1 MLPYSQIDKNTI
13 QEYRDNFETKILGKM
28 ATLKYFEMSGKDG
41 SNIPQQPILLTI
53 RDYE

>member
-1 MLPYSQIDKNTI
+1 MQKPIGDRQQK
-13 QEYRDNFETKILGKM
+13 QEYINNFKTKILGKM

-53 RDYE
+53 RHYE